1 MWSSFK
7 HFQQLNPWLLAIDRN
22 SVKMATSNKRPAGA
36 IDFENWCTMA
46 YHTHSQLQEDSKCT
60 SASIPFFDRSNEVDQ
75 VCSKLCTTIHPL
87 AALSSLSSAG
97 EERVS
102 SRKFW
107 GGKLKANL
115 KLNKAALEEV
125 KFKVSQISSLFVL
138 PSWYCSAIQ
147 IHHRRG

>member
-1 MWSSFK
+1 
-7 HFQQLNPWLLAIDRN
+7 
-22 SVKMATSNKRPAGA
+22 MATSNKRPAVA
-36 IDFENWCTMA
+36 IDFENRCTMA
-46 YHTHSQLQEDSKCT
+46 YHTHSQLQEVSKCT
-60 SASIPFFDRSNEVDQ
+60 SASIPFFDRSNEEDQ

-115 KLNKAALEEV
+115 APNCLEKCFGQPPPDALV
-125 KFKVSQISSLFVL
+125 KIKITPESTINVARPLR
-138 PSWYCSAIQ
+138 A
-147 IHHRRG
+147 H